1 MEAAIEAGAEDVV
14 VDDDGAI
21 EVLADPGNF
30 ESVRDGMLKAG
41 LEPETAQLTMRAS
54 TSADLGIK
62 EATSMVKMLEM
73 LEDLDDVQEVYSN
86 ADISDDVLAQ
96 I

>member
-1 MEAAIEAGAEDVV
+1 M
-14 VDDDGAI
+14 
-21 EVLADPGNF
+21 LASGF
-30 ESVRDGMLKAG
+30 
-41 LEPETAQLTMRAS
+41 EPENAQLTMRAS
-54 TSADLGIK
+54 TNAQLDVK
-62 EATSMVKMLEM
+62 EATSMIKLLER